1 MSSILRL
8 RVEVRPEPTGLDP
21 PTGWR
26 VTYIPVLENGTD
38 VVPLPPDWPTPR
50 NMAVQS
56 NGEHLFPRLPAGEP
70 YVLPPDIPAA
80 ISPALVNYCTGADPA
95 GLDQLNERIIQRQ
108 QVPEN
113 FDVSCFGRYL
123 FEILLG
129 RPVWKAA
136 CNWAAAAGAG
146 VEDILEVA
154 LAWTA
159 DQVHLHRLNWEMM
172 VGPDG
177 FLAAR
182 QPNAPHRIALTRMV
196 LGAKAAPR
204 LVQEVPRYLFAI
216 GAPASD
222 PGIRPGVEFIG
233 LVRGVQSQHN
243 LLDARLLRGVGN
255 RGVTPTELA
264 NEVKTFQPHVV
275 HLTCHGKF
283 DDAHSAAL
291 SLQPDP
297 KDPAQKTDFDT
308 TALFELLSKGPE
320 LPQVIVLS
328 ACNTGQAS
336 SGRQTL
342 KGSHE
347 TAPMAAGLVQN
358 GVPMVV
364 GMAGQVA
371 DRACCHFT
379 RRFGEALVGFEPLV
393 AALAEGRWAAFAY
406 GPSAEASVDW
416 AFPALFISEAIPPG
430 FIPIQASQQP
440 KYERIDT
447 WINAWKLKRL
457 PNKEPVFCGRDD
469 IFDAFFRL
477 FEPKSISAL
486 VAIVESGRGYGK
498 TRLLEEL
505 AMAAFRQGHVP
516 LVLLNNSPTN
526 TYPDK
531 VPGLPGLRRA
541 LLTRLEQ
548 AVDTYSAGIS
558 PAGLPPR
565 PEWTLLDLAT
575 DPAGQVDTSRPGLPP
590 EIRNE
595 LMINGPALTGRAL
608 ALALRRDLQ
617 TLYTHAASLHPFLRG
632 RPVLLLD
639 DVHLF
644 GPEFVESW
652 FSGDVLSGFGLGL
665 DDASLIP
672 VVMTV
677 SLDGPA
683 GQAAK
688 QIITPLQQKGQ
699 ALNWLKLLP
708 LGKFSPEKDLDLL
721 LYEQVWLNPFESQF
735 SPDASAHPLTLVPA
749 CDQITTWEP
758 WVGLL
763 RLHVGYPL
771 QLSQQTFFLMSAMG
785 LKDKILAPAGE
796 KDLLEKYKD
805 TGIHTDV

>member
-1 MSSILRL
+1 MSNKKVLRL
-8 RVEVRPEPTGLDP
+8 RVEVRPEPLGIDP

-26 VTYIPVLENGTD
+26 VTYIPVLENGDD
-38 VVPLPPDWPTPR
+38 VVPLPPDWPAPR
-50 NMAVQS
+50 NLAVQS
-56 NGEHLFPRLPAGEP
+56 NSEHLFPCLTAGEP
-70 YVLPPDIPAA
+70 WSLPPGVPAA
-80 ISPALVNYCTGADPA
+80 VSAVLANYCTGADAA

-113 FDVSCFGRYL
+113 FDVSCFGLYL
-123 FEILLG
+123 FEMLIG
-129 RPVWKAA
+129 RLVWKAA
-136 CNWAAAAGAG
+136 CEWAAAAGAG
-146 VEDILEVA
+146 AEDILEVA
-154 LAWTA
+154 LAWAA

-172 VGPDG
+172 VGPNG

-204 LVQEVPRYLFAI
+204 QVQEVPRYLFAI

-233 LVRGVQSQHN
+233 LVRGVQSRYN
-243 LLDARLLRGVGN
+243 LLDARLLRGVEN

-264 NEVKTFQPHVV
+264 DEVETFQPHAV

-283 DDAHSAAL
+283 DDANSAAL

-336 SGRQTL
+336 SAL

-358 GVPMVV
+358 GVPMVI

-416 AFPALFISEAIPPG
+416 AFPALFISESVPPG

-447 WINAWKLKRL
+447 WINSWKLKRL
-457 PNKEPVFCGRDD
+457 PDKEPVFCGRDD

-477 FEPKSISAL
+477 FEPKSISTMA
-486 VAIVESGRGYGK
+486 AYVESGRGFGK

-516 LVLLNNSPTN
+516 LALLNNSPN
-526 TYPDK
+526 NIYPDR

-541 LLTRLEQ
+541 LLTHLEQ
-548 AVDTYSAGIS
+548 AVDSYSAGI
-558 PAGLPPR
+558 PAAELPAR
-565 PEWTLLDLAT
+565 PEWILLDLAT
-575 DPAGQVDTSRPGLPP
+575 DPAGQVDTGRPGLPP

-595 LMINGPALTGRAL
+595 LKINGPALTGRAL

-617 TLYTHAASLHPFLRG
+617 TLYTYAASLHPFLQG

-665 DDASLIP
+665 DDPSLIP
-672 VVMTV
+672 VVMTL
-677 SLDGPA
+677 SLDGPG
-683 GQAAK
+683 GQAAS
-688 QIITPLQQKGQ
+688 QIIIPLQQKGQ

-708 LGKFSPEKDLDLL
+708 LGKFSQEKDLDLL

-735 SPDASAHPLTLVPA
+735 SPDASAHPLALAPA
-749 CDQITTWEP
+749 CDQVTNWKP
-758 WVGLL
+758 WVRLL
-763 RLHVGYPL
+763 RLEVSYPL
-771 QLSQQTFFLMSAMG
+771 QFSQENFFAMSEMG
-785 LKDKILAPAGE
+785 LSSKILAPAGE
-796 KDLLEKYKD
+796 KELLDKYKD
-805 TGIHTDV
+805 TGIHTDG